1 MCYFNH
7 FLLSIPNPHSNN
19 LQRNDALIGSQEM
32 PSMRTSNYT
41 RNMQNEFICKNKK
54 TKKLEAM
61 GISLVSVQ
69 LRNCAERPV
78 TAWAEELGVPM
89 EGPPVISPM
98 RGFAETLGAIL
109 TCAGNED
116 CLGFVVNIK
125 LVVS

>member
-1 MCYFNH
+1 
-7 FLLSIPNPHSNN
+7 
-19 LQRNDALIGSQEM
+19 
-32 PSMRTSNYT
+32 
-41 RNMQNEFICKNKK
+41 
-54 TKKLEAM
+54 M

-69 LRNCAERPV
+69 LRHGAERPV

-98 RGFAETLGAIL
+98 RGFAETLGTIL
-109 TCAGNED
+109 TGARNED